1 MKAQVWESLEFGFAG
16 KEGEMVNLV
25 QGGKKSEEDIEKA
38 AQALVRELTG
48 EAPQVEGAKSEAAK
62 TESVESET
70 AQSEAAKS
78 EAGKSDSSKP
88 EAST

>member
-1 MKAQVWESLEFGFAG
+1 MKAQVWECLEFGYAG

-62 TESVESET
+62 SEAVESET
-70 AQSEAAKS
+70 VKS
-78 EAGKSDSSKP
+78 EAGKSEAGKSEFSKP

>member
-1 MKAQVWESLEFGFAG
+1 MKAQVWESLEFGYAA
-16 KEGEMVNLV
+16 KEDEMVSLV
-25 QGGKKSEEDIEKA
+25 QGGKKSEEDIERA

-48 EAPQVEGAKSEAAK
+48 EAPQVEGAKSETAK
-62 TESVESET
+62 
-70 AQSEAAKS
+70 A